1 MSVNTRFYHL
11 TVSWENLLACC
22 GIHLLR
28 QNEGE
33 EEQTLAT
40 TKTVRPS
47 RESLL
52 PLMSSKTKREE
63 ADCTP
68 SPRRPGETG
77 VSTSNWVTGASTRD
91 NRSDPKGNGKQL
103 PMCFKKKMLSIFLPW
118 FSVMRV
124 VTGMKLDRSSLFHHR
139 GLLQV
144 MRQEVDA
151 GVGVGRG
158 QGARARPSAHRG
170 RAAGAHGTDETPEAP
185 GAAPGAPVARLRVR
199 VLLQGRRQPR
209 LVPHVDGDV
218 VEAVLEAGGGLP
230 AHRRAG
236 APGTAD
242 QAAAGLS
249 RRPGPR
255 LLRCRRG
262 QLAGRRGGL
271 IAPTQDAAAAPAA
284 ASFAAFPERDVLHR
298 GRVVTLGGVSEGRG
312 HGGHSGGRG
321 EGLGAVAAAAP
332 LRVRAD
338 DLGPPVRIWG
348 LASLQEGL
356 DSRHLIHEAQ
366 PLEA

>member
-124 VTGMKLDRSSLFHHR
+124 VTGMKLDRSSLCKR
-139 GLLQV
+139 KEIVSGLLCTQSHPGWGGEGPLSTV
-144 MRQEVDA
+144 FCHFSGNDPLWEA
-151 GVGVGRG
+151 KFIHSIF
-158 QGARARPSAHRG
+158 P
-170 RAAGAHGTDETPEAP
+170 ETSSLGKPPTVAP
-185 GAAPGAPVARLRVR
+185 GSGADGFPV
-199 VLLQGRRQPR
+199 
-209 LVPHVDGDV
+209 
-218 VEAVLEAGGGLP
+218 
-230 AHRRAG
+230 
-236 APGTAD
+236 
-242 QAAAGLS
+242 
-249 RRPGPR
+249 
-255 LLRCRRG
+255 C
-262 QLAGRRGGL
+262 
-271 IAPTQDAAAAPAA
+271 
-284 ASFAAFPERDVLHR
+284 
-298 GRVVTLGGVSEGRG
+298 
-312 HGGHSGGRG
+312 
-321 EGLGAVAAAAP
+321 
-332 LRVRAD
+332 
-338 DLGPPVRIWG
+338 W
-348 LASLQEGL
+348 
-356 DSRHLIHEAQ
+356 
-366 PLEA
+366 